1 MAKCCFGSPRRL
13 NLRLCYNASTPVTL
27 DVWPPLPSV
36 ICLRGYETSYVDN
49 TIAAFNHNDRICE
62 LNLYIPS
69 SQIMEKVLAAMQQP
83 FPALTRLRLWFI
95 DESSLVIPA
104 SFLGGSAPS
113 LQTLSLNVNIPFS
126 GLPDLLLS
134 ATHLI
139 CLCLY
144 NVPHLEY
151 ISPEVMVTCLSVLTR
166 LELLSI
172 EFEPPR
178 SHPNPGTRRSP
189 PRTRILLPALT
200 QLSFSGFSQY
210 LEGLMAR
217 IDAPLLHYLQITFFH
232 QLTFCCPQLAE
243 FIDRTPKFK
252 GHDEARVEFSEEQ
265 VCITLQ
271 DGALVLGITGSKSD
285 WQLSSLA
292 QVYGSSFPRA
302 FIRTV
307 KRLYIL
313 KDDELSQL
321 LWQDDVDSSQ
331 WLELFHPFTAVTDL
345 YLSSEFT
352 QHIAPALQ
360 ELVGERVTE
369 VLPAL
374 QTLFLEDPSGPDR
387 EAIGQFVAARQLA
400 SRPPAVSRWEREDEE
415 SSDETDEESYETDDE

>member
-1 MAKCCFGSPRRL
+1 M
-13 NLRLCYNASTPVTL
+13 
-27 DVWPPLPSV
+27 
-36 ICLRGYETSYVDN
+36 
-49 TIAAFNHNDRICE
+49 
-62 LNLYIPS
+62 
-69 SQIMEKVLAAMQQP
+69 
-83 FPALTRLRLWFI
+83 
-95 DESSLVIPA
+95 
-104 SFLGGSAPS
+104 
-113 LQTLSLNVNIPFS
+113 
-126 GLPDLLLS
+126 
-134 ATHLI
+134 
-139 CLCLY
+139 
-144 NVPHLEY
+144 
-151 ISPEVMVTCLSVLTR
+151 
-166 LELLSI
+166 
-172 EFEPPR
+172 
-178 SHPNPGTRRSP
+178 
-189 PRTRILLPALT
+189 
-200 QLSFSGFSQY
+200 
-210 LEGLMAR
+210 
-217 IDAPLLHYLQITFFH
+217 
-232 QLTFCCPQLAE
+232 
-243 FIDRTPKFK
+243 
-252 GHDEARVEFSEEQ
+252 EFSEEQ

-345 YLSSEFT
+345 YLSTEFT

-400 SRPPAVSRWEREDEE
+400 NRPPAVSRWEREDEE